1 MKIESL
7 VIDNFKSLNNFKLE
21 NPNPFSVLV
30 GANGVG
36 KSNIFEALEFL
47 NYSISFQYPDDLFG
61 GYKNFINC
69 NRYDDELFFGIYF
82 ENTFP
87 FEHRVGPYEVNEKK
101 TKFSITVKKTIE
113 SRDIGAEL
121 NGINTQEK
129 DITSLTYS
137 NGIVSSFLNRSV
149 LKESLHYTQFVNQ
162 FSRIFINATEKKKL
176 NTTSDNKLNLDC
188 SNLEKVLKRL
198 LSDSN
203 KREDIIEWLSLFIPA
218 FKNIEISSDELS
230 GTDTLLFYEKN
241 PDRPFTK
248 NLISDGTYNIL
259 CLLAAIYQS
268 DEPQF
273 ICIEEPENGLN
284 PYVVKELV
292 TFFREQC
299 KEKGHYIWLNT
310 HSQTLVN
317 QLKPEEIIVVN
328 KENGNTIA
336 KQFIGKDMHGM
347 AMDTAWLTNYFGG
360 GVPW

>member
-1 MKIESL
+1 MKIEKL
-7 VIDNFKSLNNFKLE
+7 EIDNFKSLNNFKLE
-21 NPNPFSVLV
+21 NPNPFSVFV

-47 NYSISFQYPDDLFG
+47 NYSVLIESKKVEELFG
-61 GYKNFINC
+61 GYKNFISV
-69 NRYDDELFFGIYF
+69 NRYDNNLYF
-82 ENTFP
+82 DLTFEKNLSSQYVKISYEENKKQEENTLKIT
-87 FEHRVGPYEVNEKK
+87 GNNKISLIYDEKK
-101 TKFSITVKKTIE
+101 YKVEKYT
-113 SRDIGAEL
+113 
-121 NGINTQEK
+121 NGIFA
-129 DITSLTYS
+129 
-137 NGIVSSFLNRSV
+137 GSSDK
-149 LKESLHYTQFVNQ
+149 LKENELVLFNQFVNQ
-162 FSRIFINATEKKKL
+162 FSRVFINASDKKKL

-198 LSDSN
+198 LSDN
-203 KREDIIEWLSLFIPA
+203 NTREEIRDWLSLFIPA

-241 PDRPFTK
+241 SDKPFTK

-259 CLLAAIYQS
+259 CLLAAVYQS
-268 DEPQF
+268 STPQF

-328 KENGNTIA
+328 KEEGNTIA

-347 AMDTAWLTNYFGG
+347 AMDTAWLTNFFGG

>member
-1 MKIESL
+1 MQIKSIY
-7 VIDNFKSLNNFKLE
+7 INNFKSLIDFKLDT
-21 NPNPFSVLV
+21 PNPFSVFV

-36 KSNIFEALEFL
+36 KRNIFEALEFL
-47 NYSISFQYPDDLFG
+47 NFTSPPAFKISASGNLMDSQKTQDFVGGYKIEDLFG
-61 GYKNFINC
+61 GYKNFINFNGYKNGLTIEIKSEHSRFGF
-69 NRYDDELFFGIYF
+69 NR
-82 ENTFP
+82 N
-87 FEHRVGPYEVNEKK
+87 PYETDSKSEIPGFGGAIPLKTPYNE
-101 TKFSITVKKTIE
+101 TVPVILE
-113 SRDIGAEL
+113 FEQIAE
-121 NGINTQEK
+121 N
-129 DITSLTYS
+129 
-137 NGIVSSFLNRSV
+137 
-149 LKESLHYTQFVNQ
+149 
-162 FSRIFINATEKKKL
+162 FSRIFINASEKKKL
-176 NTTSDNKLNLDC
+176 NITSDNKLNLDS

-198 LSDSN
+198 LSAVN
-203 KREDIIEWLSLFIPA
+203 IREEIKDWLRLFIPA
-218 FKNIEISSDELS
+218 FKNIEINSDELS

-241 PDRPFTK
+241 SDKPFTK

-259 CLLAAIYQS
+259 CLLTAIYQS
-268 DEPQF
+268 DTPQF

-284 PYVVKELV
+284 PYVIKELV

-347 AMDTAWLTNYFGG
+347 AMDTAWLTNFFGG